1 MWLFSRRA
9 RADRRA
15 VPTPGRPS
23 LRDFV
28 RDHLV
33 PVAVTVLFVELEH
46 AQWISLVPVV
56 PALALEYGRG
66 GLLLALTAAFVTSAT
81 FTKGDRQFGVLPFLL
96 TVMVASV
103 LLLPIVSVPQGYPL
117 GLRPP
122 AFRIILV
129 FAYLG
134 LHVAAGIFIAGLWT
148 AMVRAFYRDEER
160 RQPGKTVPAGQKT
173 A

>member
-1 MWLFSRRA
+1 VQLFTRRA
-9 RADRRA
+9 RADRREA
-15 VPTPGRPS
+15 PTTGRPS

-46 AQWISLVPVV
+46 AQWISLVPVA

-66 GLLLALTAAFVTSAT
+66 GLLLALAATFVTSAT
-81 FTKGDRQFGVLPFLL
+81 FTRGDQRYGVLPFLL
-96 TVMVASV
+96 TVFCAFA
-103 LLLPIVSVPQGYPL
+103 LLLPIISAPGGYAL

-134 LHVAAGIFIAGLWT
+134 LHVAGGIFIAGLWT
-148 AMVRAFYRDEER
+148 AMVRTFYRDEER
-160 RQPGKTVPAGQKT
+160 RQPGRPVPAGQKT